1 MVLKRRRRRRCPPS
15 HRSAEE
21 DALWS
26 ARSRG
31 LHQARAMAAVLE
43 AVIRRG
49 DLAALEPCG
58 DPVHAPDQ
66 QLRTDPKDMLGLF
79 FSNTSGK

>member
-1 MVLKRRRRRRCPPS
+1 
-15 HRSAEE
+15 
-21 DALWS
+21 
-26 ARSRG
+26 
-31 LHQARAMAAVLE
+31 MAAVLE
-43 AVIRRG
+43 AVIRRD

-79 FSNTSGK
+79 FSNTSLENRIIDISFCSTSFDTVAKLL